1 MADAA
6 ESTQVFQKGWAT
18 LRENPVLIVP
28 PLIAFLIVLVLNYLL
43 IGSIAVGMM
52 GATMGGSPGVRMGS
66 IGAMAGTALLIMG
79 LSIVLSMVAGGAT
92 VAMAHDALVGR
103 ATSLASGLAA
113 AQRRL
118 GDLVVA
124 SILASIVIMIGF
136 MLFLVPG
143 LIAAFFLL
151 YTLPEVMLGGTS
163 GTGALSTSVK
173 LVSSH
178 LGDSLIVAVGLLVIG
193 VLVGIVGMIF
203 RFVPVLGALVSVIL
217 QAALAAYA
225 AAVIVAAYRRAEGL
239 R

>member
-178 LGDSLIVAVGLLVIG
+178 LGDSLILAVGLLVIG

>member
-1 MADAA
+1 
-6 ESTQVFQKGWAT
+6 
-18 LRENPVLIVP
+18 
-28 PLIAFLIVLVLNYLL
+28 
-43 IGSIAVGMM
+43 
-52 GATMGGSPGVRMGS
+52 MGGSPGVRMGS

>member
-1 MADAA
+1 MADSA

-18 LRENPVLIVP
+18 LRENLVLIVP

-52 GATMGGSPGVRMGS
+52 GAMTGGSPGVRMGS

-92 VAMAHDALVGR
+92 VAMAHDALVGK
-103 ATSLASGLAA
+103 ATTLGSGFAA

-151 YTLPEVMLGGTS
+151 YTLPAVMLGGTS

-173 LVSSH
+173 LVNSH
-178 LGDSLIVAVGLLVIG
+178 LGDSLILAVGLLVIG

-203 RFVPVLGALVSVIL
+203 RFVPVLGALVTVIL